1 MVRNVKGRLRNRTGA
16 AAAQP
21 SLQPSFGQVLM
32 ERVEI
37 HGYLTGRF
45 LIKGCAPI
53 KYTQNVCS
61 LDILIKLP
69 VNSAYST
76 VFAIIT
82 ATRMIHRIGAQPL
95 VRNHLI
101 RYPWARLFEGQGDG
115 EAIYERTVQKN
126 YIMGI

>member
-37 HGYLTGRF
+37 HGCLTGRF
-45 LIKGCAPI
+45 LKKDCATI
-53 KYTQNVCS
+53 QYTLHACS
-61 LDILIKLP
+61 FDLLITLL

-76 VFAIIT
+76 VFAMIT
-82 ATRMIHRIGAQPL
+82 ATKRIHRIGAQPL